1 MEKNV
6 KKWCL
11 CFGAC
16 AALAGCAPHS
26 TEDRLSAV
34 EMRMQGQQ
42 VIDMR
47 LSHVE
52 AKIGQMEEDIGV
64 IRAAVTAGAEKG
76 RRPAPRAVA
85 PQPSPQAAPPKNY
98 PVQAA
103 PTMEKA
109 ATAPAAENRAS
120 TTAPTPGAAP
130 MVAASG
136 EKRASSTEGVP
147 QSVGAS
153 GKERSAASVSPLEEV
168 DLAEYSNEMPSYL
181 GSSGKIFIDRGP
193 EPVAPPPKAAHTSA
207 TSGVAA
213 SGAPAEKPAK
223 SAPVQGS
230 SEKVASPTG
239 QPDYDAALAIYEAR
253 RFKQAEERFAAFL
266 ATHPGHKLAPNATYW
281 LGESYYAS
289 GQFTTAIVTFKEVVA
304 QFPKHPKA
312 AAALLKLGFA
322 YAQMKDMENARFYW
336 NILLEDFPG
345 TPPAAI
351 AKQRLAGMQ

>member
-1 MEKNV
+1 MEKSV

-34 EMRMQGQQ
+34 EMQMQGQQ

-64 IRAAVTAGAEKG
+64 IRAAVTAGAGKG
-76 RRPAPRAVA
+76 RRLAPRAVA
-85 PQPSPQAAPPKNY
+85 PQAPLPKTY
-98 PVQAA
+98 PVQPA
-103 PTMEKA
+103 PTAEKA
-109 ATAPAAENRAS
+109 ATAPAPE
-120 TTAPTPGAAP
+120 AAL

-136 EKRASSTEGVP
+136 EKRVSSPEVVP
-147 QSVGAS
+147 QSVGAP
-153 GKERSAASVSPLEEV
+153 GKEPSAAPVPPLKEV
-168 DLAEYSNEMPSYL
+168 DLAQYSNEMPSYL

-193 EPVAPPPKAAHTSA
+193 EPVAPVPKAAHTSA

-289 GQFTTAIVTFKEVVA
+289 GQFTTAIVTFKEVAA

-312 AAALLKLGFA
+312 AAALLKIGFA

>member
-11 CFGAC
+11 YFGAC

-34 EMRMQGQQ
+34 EMQMQGQR

-64 IRAAVTAGAEKG
+64 IRAAVTAGNEKG
-76 RRPAPRAVA
+76 RKPA
-85 PQPSPQAAPPKNY
+85 PQPVSPAAPPKSY
-98 PVQAA
+98 PVPSA
-103 PTMEKA
+103 PTAEKA
-109 ATAPAAENRAS
+109 ATVPAAENRAAA
-120 TTAPTPGAAP
+120 TAPTPEAATV
-130 MVAASG
+130 VAASG
-136 EKRASSTEGVP
+136 EKQASSAEVLS
-147 QSVGAS
+147 QSAAAPE
-153 GKERSAASVSPLEEV
+153 KERSAAPVPPLEEI
-168 DLAEYSNEMPSYL
+168 DLAQYSNEMPSYL
-181 GSSGKIFIDRGP
+181 GSSGNIFIDRGP
-193 EPVAPPPKAAHTSA
+193 EPVAPPAKAASA
-207 TSGVAA
+207 TARSGAAA

-223 SAPVQGS
+223 SAPARGA
-230 SEKVASPTG
+230 SEKIASPTG
-239 QPDYDAALAIYEAR
+239 QADYDAALAIYEAR

-266 ATHPGHKLAPNATYW
+266 ANHPGHKLAPNAKYW

-312 AAALLKLGFA
+312 AAALLKIGFA

-345 TPPAAI
+345 TLPAAM
-351 AKQRLAGMQ
+351 AKQRLAGMR